1 MTVFDYVVV
10 LVVGVSVLVSVM
22 RGFLREV
29 MALLAWVVAFWIA
42 NLYTASLAPLLP
54 ASIPSPELRLL
65 AAFVVVFLAALLI
78 MTLLGIALSHTLK
91 AVGLGPMDRALGA
104 VFGLARGLAIVWIG
118 VLLAGLTSL
127 PKESAWKNAM
137 LSAPLEA
144 LVLGFRPWLPDD
156 VAKRLRYD

>member
-1 MTVFDYVVV
+1 MTVFDYAVV

-29 MALLAWVVAFWIA
+29 MALLAWVVAFWVA
-42 NLYTASLAPLLP
+42 NLYTASLAPMLP
-54 ASIPSPELRLL
+54 ASIPTPELRLL
-65 AAFVVVFLAALLI
+65 AAFLVIFLAALLI
-78 MTLLGIALSHTLK
+78 MTLLAIALSHGLS
-91 AVGLGPMDRALGA
+91 AVGLAPMDRALGV
-104 VFGLARGLAIVWIG
+104 VFGLARGLAIVAIG

-137 LSAPLEA
+137 FSAPFEA
-144 LVLGFRPWLPDD
+144 LVLSLRPWLPDE